1 MKEFRVEI
9 IENFEITLLKPQI
22 DIIFKCLQYYA
33 YNVYTINGKIKYEA
47 QNSEMS
53 LIRDTYNQIN
63 NQLYTLNKNKKSKTN
78 NNVKKI
84 FTKLA

>member
-9 IENFEITLLKPQI
+9 IEHFEITLLKPEI
-22 DIIFKCLQYYA
+22 DIIFKCLKYYA
-33 YNVYTINGKIKYEA
+33 YNVYTLNGKIKDEA

-63 NQLYTLNKNKKSKTN
+63 NQLYTLNKNKQSKN
-78 NNVKKI
+78 NNVKNF